1 MAAEKLSDTERQAA
15 MAAGRFAG
23 ERQQPVTVCPYP
35 VGGTPK
41 QRALANAWMRE
52 YLRAN
57 PKAADAVSID
67 G

>member
-1 MAAEKLSDTERQAA
+1 MAGLNETQRQAA

-23 ERQQPVTVCPYP
+23 ERQQPITTCPYP
-35 VGGTPK
+35 VGGTPT
-41 QRALANAWMRE
+41 QRALANVWMRE

-57 PKAADAVSID
+57 PEAAQAVSTD

>member
-1 MAAEKLSDTERQAA
+1 

-23 ERQQPVTVCPYP
+23 ERGKPVTDCPYE
-35 VGGTPK
+35 VAGTPV

-57 PKAADAVSID
+57 PDAADSVD
-67 G
+67 LT